1 MSDSK
6 QNIAIQGII
15 GSYHY
20 QVAQTIFGTE
30 TGIIECMTFSDLVK
44 SILKGEADQGV
55 LALENSIAG
64 AILPNYDLMDRNN
77 LRITGEY
84 YLPIAHQLMALKGQ
98 SIQDIKEVRSHP
110 MALLQCKVFFER
122 HPHIKII
129 EDLDTAS
136 VAKWISEEQVAGVAA
151 IAGISAAEYYGLEI
165 VSDQIQTVQNNVTR
179 FCIVERDKGQ
189 ETTREF
195 NKASLKLILTNEKG
209 SLAKILTLMS
219 ENGLDLAKIQSIPI
233 IDQPWNY
240 AFFID
245 VLLDN
250 LQNYR
255 NTLIQLVERGIT
267 VKILGE
273 YTNGNLQ
280 Q

>member
-1 MSDSK
+1 MTQQK
-6 QNIAIQGII
+6 QLNIAIQGII

-20 QVAQTIFGTE
+20 QVAQTIFGKE
-30 TGIIECMTFSDLVK
+30 IGIIECMTFSDLVK

-84 YLPIAHQLMALKGQ
+84 YLPIVHQLMALKGQ
-98 SIQDIKEVRSHP
+98 SIEDIKEVRSHP
-110 MALLQCKVFFER
+110 MALLQCKVFFEQY
-122 HPHIKII
+122 PHIKLT

-136 VAKWISEEQVAGVAA
+136 VAKWISEKQVKGVAA
-151 IAGISAAEYYGLEI
+151 IAGISAAQYYDLEVI
-165 VSDQIQTVQNNVTR
+165 SDQIQTVRNNVTR
-179 FCIVERDKGQ
+179 FCIVEKDKGQ
-189 ETTREF
+189 ETVGAF

-219 ENGLDLAKIQSIPI
+219 ENGLDLTKIQSIPI

-245 VLLDN
+245 VLFDN
-250 LQNYR
+250 LVDYR
-255 NTLIQLVERGIT
+255 KTLVQLIERGIT

-273 YTNGNLQ
+273 YQNRK
-280 Q
+280 